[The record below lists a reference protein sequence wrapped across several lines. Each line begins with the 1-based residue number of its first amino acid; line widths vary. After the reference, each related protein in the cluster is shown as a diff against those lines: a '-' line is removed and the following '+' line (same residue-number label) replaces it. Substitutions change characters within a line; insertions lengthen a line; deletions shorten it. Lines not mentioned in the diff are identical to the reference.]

1 MKARLAVAALLTW
14 VGPVLARADTMSG
27 HVAYGAPDGLSAG
40 LSFVLGK
47 DDHFFDSKWG
57 SHGTVVQF
65 SAGTSGARASL
76 GKGGVRRRPWVRR
89 QDESSCGAS
98 GARQFSDLQVECT
111 VGAEIQGSCLG
122 RVSLGIL
129 KSVSGPSSTPALI
142 LTGTIGLGF

>member
-1 MKARLAVAALLTW
+1 M
-14 VGPVLARADTMSG
+14 
-27 HVAYGAPDGLSAG
+27 
-40 LSFVLGK
+40 LGQ

-76 GKGGVRRRPWVRR
+76 GKGAVSLATIGYRIKGTALWTWGTSQIGPP
-89 QDESSCGAS
+89 GA
-98 GARQFSDLQVECT
+98 VY

-129 KSVSGPSSTPALI
+129 KSVSGPPSTPALI

>member
-1 MKARLAVAALLTW
+1 MKARLVVAALLTW
-14 VGPVLARADTMSG
+14 VGPALARADTMSG

-40 LSFVLGK
+40 LSFVLGQ

-76 GKGGVRRRPWVRR
+76 GKGGVSLATIGYSIKGTALWTWGTP
-89 QDESSCGAS
+89 QIGPPGA
-98 GARQFSDLQVECT
+98 VY

-129 KSVSGPSSTPALI
+129 KSVSGPPSTPALI